1 MWTVFLV
8 EDEPYVRA
16 AVREL
21 VDWSRHGFR
30 VIGEAGDGEGA
41 LEAILELKP
50 DVVIADIVMPGLD
63 GIELL
68 RETRRAGIPSRFVM
82 LTAMSDF
89 DYAREA
95 LQYGA
100 FNYLLKLSLTD
111 DLLLET
117 LDRIKT
123 ELREELKERA
133 VAQLP
138 RLRRIW
144 AEIWGMDASGG
155 DTAGEEAED
164 WGTLSRFHLTIV
176 TVLSGGQ
183 PAVLEPVPGGGSG
196 SGFEAV
202 YRFFEWGITTY
213 FCWGRQ
219 LPETGVLHGL
229 SRGGFAYAA
238 DAAEVHSHTIRG
250 AWKKALY
257 GLSEFWYGGLAASLE
272 DRESAIHAAKALEG
286 EVVRSFEE
294 GQANRF
300 RQALESLWKIK
311 RSLASPHMEAK
322 QTALRLAQ
330 TFAMLS
336 GQRPDHAFVF
346 EAISHESLL
355 HQLLQYASGLIER
368 PPGPDSQETD
378 HPVVNRLISHMR
390 KHYMENIKISDL
402 AGLVSMNVDYVSTVF
417 GKKTG
422 MTPVLYLQNIRVE
435 QAKRMLLGSKLS
447 VSEIALQSG
456 FTDDAYFI
464 RVFKRLTG
472 HTPSAYRKM
481 NGF

>member
-8 EDEPYVRA
+8 EDEPYVRE

-21 VDWSRHGFR
+21 VDWNRHGFR

-82 LTAMSDF
+82 LTAMNDF

-117 LDRIKT
+117 LGRIKT
-123 ELREELKERA
+123 ELREELKERTA
-133 VAQLP
+133 AQLP
-138 RLRRIW
+138 RLRRMW
-144 AEIWGMDASGG
+144 AEIWGMEASAG
-155 DTAGEEAED
+155 DTAGEEEGD
-164 WGTLSRFHLTIV
+164 WGSLARFHLTIV

-183 PAVLEPVPGGGSG
+183 PAVLEQMLGNSG
-196 SGFEAV
+196 AFEAV
-202 YRFFEWGITTY
+202 YRFFEWGTTTY
-213 FCWGRQ
+213 FCWGQQ
-219 LPETGVLHGL
+219 LPETGAHNGL
-229 SRGGFAYAA
+229 TGLGFAYAA
-238 DAAEVHSHTIRG
+238 DAAEVHSHTIRET
-250 AWKKALY
+250 WKKALY
-257 GLSEFWYGGLAASLE
+257 ALSESWYGGSAASLE
-272 DRESAIHAAKALEG
+272 DRESAIHAARALEA
-286 EVVRSFEE
+286 EVVRAFEE
-294 GQANRF
+294 KQDNRC
-300 RQALESLWKIK
+300 RQALESLWKMNQ
-311 RSLASPHMEAK
+311 SLASPHMEVK
-322 QTALRLAQ
+322 QMALRLAQ
-330 TFAMLS
+330 TFAMLA

-355 HQLLQYASGLIER
+355 RQLLQYAGCLISRPLGL
-368 PPGPDSQETD
+368 DSQETD
-378 HPVVNRLISHMR
+378 HPVVNRLILHMQ
-390 KHYMENIKISDL
+390 KHYRENLKISDL
-402 AGLVSMNVDYVSTVF
+402 AGLVSMNVDYISTVF

-435 QAKRMLLGSKLS
+435 QAKRMLLSSKLS

-456 FTDDAYFI
+456 FADDAYFI